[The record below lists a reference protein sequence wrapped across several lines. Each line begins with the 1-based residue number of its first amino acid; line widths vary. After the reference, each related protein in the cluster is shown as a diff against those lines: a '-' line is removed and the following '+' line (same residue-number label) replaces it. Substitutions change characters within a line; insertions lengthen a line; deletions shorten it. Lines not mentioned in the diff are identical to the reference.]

1 MMDRTS
7 RSSNSIDGLPM
18 ARTAPW
24 AELSISAAIVMTLM
38 CGLSAAPA
46 RAQSQSDT
54 ERKLEQAL
62 RTIEDLSR
70 RVRELEAR
78 VAPVPAAPASSPAPA
93 PAPALA
99 PAPVMATAPETDSGH
114 GNMVTAKPPV
124 ALRGFADVGW
134 HGTSGGVKGFT
145 DGSLSFYLTPRLS
158 DSVKSLIEFIFERDS
173 NGDLTT
179 DVERLQ
185 IGYTFEN
192 GTTAWLGRFHTPLG
206 YWNTAYHHGQ
216 QLQLSVL
223 RPQFIDFEDHGGILP
238 VHTVGLLGTGAV
250 SAGGGRVSYDL
261 YTGNSPSIRDNTLNP
276 NDIGR
281 LESGSAL
288 GFNLGYLFGGNA
300 DGLKIG
306 AHGYRGDVRDDAS
319 PANRTRLNILGAY
332 AALDSPLWEVVAE
345 YYDFRNDDLS
355 GGSGQY
361 ASWAGFA
368 QVGRRFDLWIPYA
381 RVERASLNQADK
393 YFAMQASG
401 RSYRR
406 AALGLRYDLTPDS
419 AIKTE
424 LGRTRREESPA
435 VDFNQLLMQ
444 FAIRF

>member
-1 MMDRTS
+1 MMDRTA
-7 RSSNSIDGLPM
+7 RSSCSIDGLAM
-18 ARTAPW
+18 ARIAPW
-24 AELSISAAIVMTLM
+24 AGIRVVVAAVAALM
-38 CGLSAAPA
+38 CSLPAPPA
-46 RAQSQSDT
+46 FAQAQSET

-70 RVRELEAR
+70 RVRELESR
-78 VAPVPAAPASSPAPA
+78 VAPGPAAPASAAAPA
-93 PAPALA
+93 PMPEM
-99 PAPVMATAPETDSGH
+99 APVRVSDQGHDNMAAT
-114 GNMVTAKPPV
+114 KPPV
-124 ALRGFADVGW
+124 VLRGFADVGW
-134 HGTSGGVKGFT
+134 HGTSGGLKGFT
-145 DGSLSFYLTPRLS
+145 DGSLSFYLAPRLS

-192 GTTAWLGRFHTPLG
+192 GATAWLGRFHTPLG

-250 SAGGGRVSYDL
+250 NSGGGRVSYDL
-261 YTGNSPSIRDNTLNP
+261 YVGNSPSIRDNTLNP

-288 GFNLGYLFGGNA
+288 GFNLGYLFGGSV

-319 PANRTRLNILGAY
+319 PSNRTRLNILGAY
-332 AALDSPLWEVVAE
+332 AALESPLWEVVAE
-345 YYDFRNDDLS
+345 YYHFRNEDLS
-355 GGSGQY
+355 GGSGRY
-361 ASWAGFA
+361 SSWAGFA
-368 QVGRRFDLWIPYA
+368 QAGRRFDLWVPYA
-381 RVERASLNQADK
+381 RVERASLDQADN

-406 AALGLRYDLTPDS
+406 LALGLRYDLTPDT
-419 AIKTE
+419 ALKAE
-424 LGRTRREESPA
+424 LGRTRREESPT

-444 FAIRF
+444 WAIRF

>member
-1 MMDRTS
+1 MMDRTA
-7 RSSNSIDGLPM
+7 RSPCSIDGLRM
-18 ARTAPW
+18 ARIAPSTVLRLW
-24 AELSISAAIVMTLM
+24 VAAVSALM
-38 CGLSAAPA
+38 FGWSAAPA
-46 RAQSQSDT
+46 FAQTQTET

-70 RVRELEAR
+70 RVRELESR
-78 VAPVPAAPASSPAPA
+78 VAPA
-93 PAPALA
+93 
-99 PAPVMATAPETDSGH
+99 VMATVPESDRGHDS
-114 GNMVTAKPPV
+114 MATTKPPV
-124 ALRGFADVGW
+124 VLRGFADVGW
-134 HGTSGGVKGFT
+134 HGSSGGLKGFT

-192 GTTAWLGRFHTPLG
+192 GATAWLGRFHTPLG

-250 SAGGGRVSYDL
+250 NTGGGRVSYDL
-261 YTGNSPSIRDNTLNP
+261 YAGNSPSIRDNTLNP

-288 GFNLGYLFGGNA
+288 GFNLGYLFSGNA

-306 AHGYRGDVRDDAS
+306 VHGYRGDVRDDAS

-332 AALDSPLWEVVAE
+332 TALDSPLWEVVAE
-345 YYDFRNDDLS
+345 YYAFRNEDLS
-355 GGSGQY
+355 GSTGRY

-368 QVGRRFDLWIPYA
+368 QAGRRFDLWIPYA
-381 RVERASLNQADK
+381 RIERASLDQADN
-393 YFAMQASG
+393 YFALQASG

-406 AALGLRYDLTPDS
+406 LAFGLRYDLTPDS
-419 AIKTE
+419 ALKAE
-424 LGRTRREESPA
+424 LGRTRREESPT
-435 VDFNQLLMQ
+435 VEFNQLLMQ